1 MAIIQPSTVTAN
13 VYTIDS
19 ITDDGDALESTP
31 EDYDPSREAYEWSV
45 TAGDST
51 PVLNTRGARLVI
63 AVAEGTAKW
72 EVPNIDNTRVR
83 QHAIAG
89 LSANPTATVI
99 GVITAGVMP
108 DQVQLTDTSTATN
121 EVTIY
126 IYK

>member
-1 MAIIQPSTVTAN
+1 MAIIQPSTRTTN
-13 VYTIDS
+13 EYTIDS
-19 ITDDGDALESTP
+19 ITADGDALESTP
-31 EDYDPSREAYEWSV
+31 DDYDPSRETYEWSI
-45 TAGDST
+45 TAGNST
-51 PVLNTRGARLVI
+51 PPLRVRGAKLVI
-63 AVAEGTAKW
+63 AVTEGTAKW